1 MCFKASAGCA
11 CTTLF
16 FRIPFFCLRE
26 LALQVHETPSVDAF
40 FLVFAKFLHSKYII
54 PSVDDAKA
62 NNELSNGLPSHRME
76 IVSVASLPTHRMDS
90 TSCQSGV
97 PIDPFDLD
105 IERALV
111 WMATI
116 IRSARWFGIFEGRP
130 ASTSRWIH
138 GANVRSNLDA
148 GRHVSFL
155 LPCCGP
161 NRGGTCAAKAA
172 APGAAGGPP

>member
-1 MCFKASAGCA
+1 MCFKFKALPVAPV
-11 CTTLF
+11 LHF
-16 FRIPFFCLRE
+16 FFEFHFFVFANLHFKYMTPPPF
-26 LALQVHETPSVDAF
+26 DAF

-54 PSVDDAKA
+54 PSVDDAKV

-155 LPCCGP
+155 LPP
-161 NRGGTCAAKAA
+161 ASL
-172 APGAAGGPP
+172 PPTPPRYSSISTRTVAV